1 MLANVLLAG
10 EVCQKLSG
18 PAGGNIC
25 TVFLIPLINR
35 MLKHFNTS

>member
-18 PAGGNIC
+18 PAGGDIC
-25 TVFLIPLINR
+25 SEDRNCLPERGHSIVQN
-35 MLKHFNTS
+35 